1 MNVPNRYIYCV
12 WLWIVSF
19 LYLFNLIP
27 YSPLLSLIIAVS
39 FTLFLNIF
47 ILKGKRVSKRI
58 GIVIFEFVVLILV
71 AYKSLQ
77 LDILFNILLFL
88 TYNLY
93 LLLNDLNFYKVYFV
107 LMPKDKKNKESIGK
121 FFNDKKNYIV
131 KNILKF

>member
-19 LYLFNLIP
+19 LYLLNLIP

-121 FFNDKKNYIV
+121 FFNDKKNYVV
-131 KNILKF
+131 KDILKF